1 MKPIKVPTVRLPEA
15 QIRIERFRKQLK
27 GSMPESNIPR
37 AILIPIEDLMAIV
50 NKYQTVDANGDIT
63 NTLQGIRAYFAVKIT
78 DMAKPDDVTAL
89 IVAVDKE
96 GNDIVNNPDTLADEV
111 DGSEIYDFT
120 KPCPDQCDPSSP
132 LFVP

>member
-50 NKYQTVDANGDIT
+50 DKYQTVDANGDIT

-96 GNDIVNNPDTLADEV
+96 GNDIITTSEALEATE
-111 DGSEIYDFT
+111 GSEIYDFT
-120 KPCPDQCDPSSP
+120 KPCPDQCDPTSP

>member
-15 QIRIERFRKQLK
+15 QVRIERFRKQLK

-50 NKYQTVDANGDIT
+50 DKYQTVDQNGDIT

-96 GNDIVNNPDTLADEV
+96 GNDIIATSEALEATE
-111 DGSEIYDFT
+111 GSEIYDFT
-120 KPCPDQCDPSSP
+120 KPCPDQCDPTSP